1 MARTKNN
8 IDASSATTENT
19 ASETNKKTVTKPKKQ
34 RKGYFYEEQEQAVKD
49 YAKATTKQ
57 EKDRIFNEVL
67 YTAFTKMIESI
78 IRRYKLYPPDEEFD
92 ETFDDTMSFLM
103 SKIDHFNPDKG
114 YKAYSYCG
122 TVCKNYLIYKIN
134 RFAQNQKRNL
144 SYDNE
149 ESDYINNIKYSYGNE
164 STSEI
169 NFLTALMKKTADDV
183 NEMILKRNEL
193 MLTEN
198 EIKVGNA
205 IIILLNN
212 WEQLFIRMG
221 SDKFNKSSILMFLKE
236 TTLLTTKE
244 IRDSGKKYKKI
255 FYENKKKMLEEGI
268 DQFSIY

>member
-1 MARTKNN
+1 MLAMSTKKK
-8 IDASSATTENT
+8 TTENVSVSSTTSALT
-19 ASETNKKTVTKPKKQ
+19 ASLLNDKPKKQ

-49 YAKATTKQ
+49 YASTTDVR
-57 EKDRIFNEVL
+57 EKDRIFNDIL

-78 IRRYKLYPPDEEFD
+78 IRRYKLYPPDEEF
-92 ETFDDTMSFLM
+92 EQTFDDTMSFLM

-122 TVCKNYLIYKIN
+122 TVCKNYLIYKLN
-134 RFAQNQKRNL
+134 KFTQNQKRNL
-144 SYDNE
+144 SYDTE
-149 ESDYINNIKYSYGNE
+149 EGDYINNIRYSYGSDTTNE
-164 STSEI
+164 I
-169 NFLTALMKKTADDV
+169 AFLSALMEKTSNDIND
-183 NEMILKRNEL
+183 MILKRKEL

-268 DQFSIY
+268 E